1 MLHYYLNNFMKY
13 IQYNDFTFDIYD
25 GNLGA
30 FVSGGADSALMLYM
44 LMSNI
49 NQPLHIFSAANGKSN
64 YREPINALKVINKVM
79 GMTGFDPNNLR
90 FYTHW
95 TKHKTT
101 DNVMLA
107 EYMQTVK
114 VDTVYFG
121 FTRPPPVDAITDF
134 DTTNVAAQGGVD
146 HKLVLDT
153 YYDDLSK
160 APWHFFQ
167 DTEFSYPQF
176 TQSYYVPFININ
188 KQKIALL
195 YRELGIEDLYKIT
208 RSCESTIV
216 NDRHCGSCWWCK
228 ERIWGFGYL
237 D

>member
-1 MLHYYLNNFMKY
+1 MNSIH
-13 IQYNDFTFDIYD
+13 YNDFKFDICD

-30 FVSGGADSALMLYM
+30 YISGGADSALMLYM

-49 NQPLHIFSAANGKSN
+49 SQPLHIFSTANGKSN

-79 GMTGFDPNNLR
+79 EMTGYDPNNLR

-101 DNVMLA
+101 DNVMSA
-107 EYMQTVK
+107 EYMQNVK

-121 FTRPPPVDAITDF
+121 FTRPPPSDAITDF
-134 DTTNVAAQGGVD
+134 DTINVAAQGGVD
-146 HKLVLDT
+146 HGLTLDI
-153 YYDDLSK
+153 YYENLSK
-160 APWHFFQ
+160 IPWHFFQ
-167 DTEFSYPQF
+167 NNKFSYPEL
-176 TQSYYVPFININ
+176 TQSYCLPFININ
-188 KQKIALL
+188 KQKIAML
-195 YRELGIEDLYKIT
+195 YKELNIEDLYKTT
-208 RSCESTIV
+208 RSCESTIID
-216 NDRHCGSCWWCK
+216 DRHCGSCWWCK

>member
-1 MLHYYLNNFMKY
+1 MKN

-30 FVSGGADSALMLYM
+30 YVSGGADSALMLYI

-49 NQPLHIFSAANGKSN
+49 KQPLHIFSTANGKSN
-64 YREPINALKVINKVM
+64 YREPINALKVINRVM
-79 GMTGFDPNNLR
+79 DMTGFDPNNLR
-90 FYTHW
+90 FHTHW

-107 EYMQTVK
+107 EYMQTIK
-114 VDTVYFG
+114 VDTLYFG
-121 FTRPPPVDAITDF
+121 FTRPPPNGAIVDF
-134 DTTNVAAQGGVD
+134 DTIDVAAQGGID
-146 HKLVLDT
+146 HGLQLDT
-153 YYDDLSK
+153 YYDNLSK
-160 APWHFFQ
+160 IPWHFFQ
-167 DTEFSYPQF
+167 NKEFSYPKL
-176 TQSYYVPFININ
+176 TQSYSLPFININ
-188 KQKIALL
+188 KQKIAML
-195 YRELGIEDLYKIT
+195 YKELGIEDLYKIT
-208 RSCESTIV
+208 RSCESTII